1 MTLKEKLRL
10 KRTEYD
16 AHKCRMRDGFTH
28 HCKTTAK
35 EGQVV
40 FFGDSITELLP
51 ISDWYGE
58 YSLQSGLELYNRGI
72 GGDSTLGLYRRAK
85 ENVLCI
91 KPCAVVILIGTNDL
105 GMGFDTD
112 FLKSNMENILKLFKD
127 ECPGCKIILEAIYP
141 VIEGRAGKRKNSD
154 ILEANRKYKALAE
167 KLSPDTFFIWMSINK
182 ISGFSFSYNSI
193 ASAPSLPQA
202 ATSISSSDSKIVLS
216 EIATIWSSSTT
227 TILIIYSPL
236 IKSPTILVLKPLF

>member
-167 KLSPDTFFIWMSINK
+167 KYGATFIDLTDKLADEKGNLKESCTYDGLHLSAKGYEVTTK
-182 ISGFSFSYNSI
+182 
-193 ASAPSLPQA
+193 
-202 ATSISSSDSKIVLS
+202 
-216 EIATIWSSSTT
+216 EIAK
-227 TILIIYSPL
+227 LLP
-236 IKSPTILVLKPLF
+236 

>member
-16 AHKCRMRDGFTH
+16 AHKCRMRDGFAH
-28 HCKTTAK
+28 HCKTVAK

-58 YSLQSGLELYNRGI
+58 YSLKSGLELYNRGI

-85 ENVLCI
+85 ENVICI

-167 KLSPDTFFIWMSINK
+167 KYGATFIDLTDKLADEKGNLKESCTYDGLHLSAKGYEVT
-182 ISGFSFSYNSI
+182 
-193 ASAPSLPQA
+193 
-202 ATSISSSDSKIVLS
+202 TR
-216 EIATIWSSSTT
+216 EIAK
-227 TILIIYSPL
+227 LLP
-236 IKSPTILVLKPLF
+236 

>member
-40 FFGDSITELLP
+40 FFGDSITEFLNV
-51 ISDWYGE
+51 SDWYGE
-58 YSLQSGLELYNRGI
+58 YSLKSGLELYNRGI

-85 ENVLCI
+85 ENVICI

-127 ECPGCKIILEAIYP
+127 ECPDCKIILEAIYP

-154 ILEANRKYKALAE
+154 ILEANRKYKSLAE
-167 KLSPDTFFIWMSINK
+167 KYGATFIDLTDKLANEKGNLKESCTYDGLHLSAKGYEVT
-182 ISGFSFSYNSI
+182 
-193 ASAPSLPQA
+193 
-202 ATSISSSDSKIVLS
+202 TR
-216 EIATIWSSSTT
+216 EIAK
-227 TILIIYSPL
+227 LLP
-236 IKSPTILVLKPLF
+236 